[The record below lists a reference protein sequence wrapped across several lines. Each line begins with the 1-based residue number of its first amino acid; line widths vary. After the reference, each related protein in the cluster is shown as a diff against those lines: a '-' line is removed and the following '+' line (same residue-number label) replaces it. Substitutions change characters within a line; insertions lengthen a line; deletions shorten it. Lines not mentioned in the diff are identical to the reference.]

1 MNKGD
6 QTRQMII
13 EKAAELFNKS
23 GYDGCSLSD
32 IMKATNLQKGG
43 IYNHFKNKDEIA
55 LESFDYLF
63 QKLANLYRTSTHGA
77 TSSREKLEQIFNMFE
92 NHYSNPEI
100 KGGCPIANTAVYSAD
115 AHPQLREKVNKA
127 IQTIEDYITIKI
139 DEGKASGE
147 FRKDL
152 SSRETAIFILAAFEG
167 AVVLTRSKQNK
178 KYLRNTVSQ
187 LRQYLMNLMA

>member
-115 AHPQLREKVNKA
+115 AHPQLREKVNYAASTPPTTVKA
-127 IQTIEDYITIKI
+127 KPPPTSSQSAITSRSACLATPRNSTISTRPKSSPVTRSRPASAPGVIT
-139 DEGKASGE
+139 AS
-147 FRKDL
+147 
-152 SSRETAIFILAAFEG
+152 SSR
-167 AVVLTRSKQNK
+167 
-178 KYLRNTVSQ
+178 
-187 LRQYLMNLMA
+187 